1 MLERLVHAGNIRT
14 GFGLTS
20 SAHYRSILR
29 VTYAPIAGRVFKI
42 KGVPEAEDE
51 LRLGAGTADSRIGVP
66 VRCLNHLANVHWSTT
81 SWRMCLK
88 RSTPR
93 TARVN
98 FKLPLQPPPGNGN
111 PVGKAAAKPRGSH
124 RTAMNI
130 ATPARPNTEGCEPG
144 HPIRKMP

>member
-81 SWRMCLK
+81 SWRMCLE
-88 RSTPR
+88 RSTPEQHASTSNFHCNPHR
-93 TARVN
+93 EMAIPWARQQQNSEEV
-98 FKLPLQPPPGNGN
+98 
-111 PVGKAAAKPRGSH
+111 
-124 RTAMNI
+124 TE
-130 ATPARPNTEGCEPG
+130 RP
-144 HPIRKMP
+144 